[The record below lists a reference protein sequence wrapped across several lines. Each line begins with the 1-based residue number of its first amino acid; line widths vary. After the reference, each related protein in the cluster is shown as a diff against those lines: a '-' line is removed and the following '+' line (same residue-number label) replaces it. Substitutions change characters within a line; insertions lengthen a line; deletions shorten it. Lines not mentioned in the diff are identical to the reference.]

1 MQSCLFFWELDDTN
15 FSWLIGLKRGKLF
28 IRFLTVADSNV
39 APMSDT
45 NDYFPSPFRH
55 YNVQKI
61 ISDYL
66 HICSITLAVP
76 PRAGDA
82 GESAVCVI
90 KLVAVSIQEECS
102 ERLLQLSRHKTTLSL
117 LLTQISSKTSFQ
129 MCENNR
135 RLITWFWLLIR
146 HLLRQIC
153 TVLRSANAI
162 RCPKHQ

>member
-1 MQSCLFFWELDDTN
+1 MFFWELDDTN
-15 FSWLIGLKRGKLF
+15 FSWLIGLKRGKRF

-39 APMSDT
+39 APMSGT

-55 YNVQKI
+55 YNVQNI
-61 ISDYL
+61 IFDYL
-66 HICSITLAVP
+66 HICSITLALP

-82 GESAVCVI
+82 GESAVWVI
-90 KLVAVSIQEECS
+90 KLVAVGVQEECS

-117 LLTQISSKTSFQ
+117 LLTKISSKTSFQ

-135 RLITWFWLLIR
+135 RRITWFWLLIKR
-146 HLLRQIC
+146 LFRQIC
-153 TVLRSANAI
+153 TANAI